1 MSILLIDLKN
11 NHEYF
16 SHKYNVSNKIRENL
30 ALLGNKFKISRDDKE
45 FFKNNL
51 KNNLYALGK
60 KNLKILFSLNL
71 LDKKKISNQDLS
83 FFQTVEKTLIPQF
96 PFDGKYLIN
105 KKGVQEGKNIGKI
118 LNEAD

>member
-45 FFKNNL
+45 FFKQFKKQFIRFRKKKS
-51 KNNLYALGK
+51 KNT
-60 KNLKILFSLNL
+60 FSLNL
-71 LDKKKISNQDLS
+71 LDKKENFKSRS
-83 FFQTVEKTLIPQF
+83 KFFQTVEKTLIH
-96 PFDGKYLIN
+96 
-105 KKGVQEGKNIGKI
+105 
-118 LNEAD
+118 